1 MTTVHTVKSKVIIS
15 QNLVAFSEYIN
26 FNHQHDFFSLRF
38 CHVKNIPVLG
48 DVSKVFAMNWRFL
61 PMLDPQV
68 SHMVSRDLDSLI
80 NEREAAAVQEWLA
93 SDKGK

>member
-1 MTTVHTVKSKVIIS
+1 M
-15 QNLVAFSEYIN
+15 
-26 FNHQHDFFSLRF
+26 
-38 CHVKNIPVLG
+38 LG

-93 SDKGK
+93 SDKGKWPFLCNVRVFWVFFRPPTYPCKE

>member
-1 MTTVHTVKSKVIIS
+1 MLRTVDATIFFII
-15 QNLVAFSEYIN
+15 IN
-26 FNHQHDFFSLRF
+26 KIFLFLLDL

>member
-1 MTTVHTVKSKVIIS
+1 M
-15 QNLVAFSEYIN
+15 
-26 FNHQHDFFSLRF
+26 
-38 CHVKNIPVLG
+38 LG

-93 SDKGK
+93 SDKGKSKYYRRLLVLLVGHLNSKGS

>member
-1 MTTVHTVKSKVIIS
+1 
-15 QNLVAFSEYIN
+15 
-26 FNHQHDFFSLRF
+26 
-38 CHVKNIPVLG
+38 VLG